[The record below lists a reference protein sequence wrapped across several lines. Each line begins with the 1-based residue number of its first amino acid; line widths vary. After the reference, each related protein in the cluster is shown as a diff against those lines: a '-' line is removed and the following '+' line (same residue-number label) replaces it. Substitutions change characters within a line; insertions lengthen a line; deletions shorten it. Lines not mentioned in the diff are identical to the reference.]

1 MILVIYAAAITFA
14 FYMLQKIRLQRE
26 AEHERRI
33 QRFEKLM
40 ERLKKVNENV
50 ESKNKTRIK

>member
-1 MILVIYAAAITFA
+1 
-14 FYMLQKIRLQRE
+14 MLQKIRLQRE